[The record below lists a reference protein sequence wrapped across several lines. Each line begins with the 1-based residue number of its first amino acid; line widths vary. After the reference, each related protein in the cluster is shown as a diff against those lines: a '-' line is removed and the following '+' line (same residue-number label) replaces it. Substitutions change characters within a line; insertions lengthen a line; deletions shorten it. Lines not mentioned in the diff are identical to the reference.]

1 MGVSEF
7 IGAASK
13 HVDTLGRTRCP
24 CKRCNNRNFK
34 KLEIVAD
41 DITRNGMVETY
52 TTWIHHGESFDI
64 GSTRHQP
71 RQPTV
76 APETEGLE
84 DDMTDMLGDMLRA
97 SSGNAPVIE
106 GSTTPNYSN
115 LTDLNDKLAR
125 LIRDANLPLYPGC
138 KDFSRLS
145 FVMKLLN
152 NKLVTNSTDKAFN
165 MNLDLVKKAL
175 PVGETLPSSFY
186 EVKRYME
193 DLGFGYTTIDA
204 CPYHCVLYR
213 GPLESAKSCPKCNES
228 RYIPGKQNNVAQ
240 KKARYFP
247 LKDRLQRLYMT
258 KEDAKDMR
266 WHKDLRVD
274 DDTLRH
280 PADGKTWKRFDE
292 EHSWFSA
299 DPRNVRL
306 ALLSDGFNPFGNM
319 SNSYSMWPV
328 VLTPYNLPPWKCMTE
343 PYFIL
348 AVLILGEKSPG
359 NNIHVYLEPL
369 IEILR
374 ELWEDGVSTYD
385 AHSNETFRLHAALLW
400 TINDFPAY
408 GMLSGWSTKGRLA
421 CPVCNSE
428 TCYERLDFSHKEC
441 YMGHRRCLA
450 V

>member
-1 MGVSEF
+1 M
-7 IGAASK
+7 A
-13 HVDTLGRTRCP
+13 
-24 CKRCNNRNFK
+24 
-34 KLEIVAD
+34 
-41 DITRNGMVETY
+41 
-52 TTWIHHGESFDI
+52 
-64 GSTRHQP
+64 
-71 RQPTV
+71 
-76 APETEGLE
+76 
-84 DDMTDMLGDMLRA
+84 DMLGDMLRA

-125 LIRDANLPLYPGC
+125 LIRDANLLLYPGC

-152 NKLVTNSTDKAFN
+152 NKLVTNSTDKAFS

-193 DLGFGYTTIDA
+193 DLGLGYTTIDA
-204 CPYHCVLYR
+204 CPNHCVLYR
-213 GPLESAKSCPKCNES
+213 GPLDSAKSCPKCNES

-247 LKDRLQRLYMT
+247 VKDRLQRLYMT

-306 ALLSDGFNPFGNM
+306 ALLSDGFNP
-319 SNSYSMWPV
+319 
-328 VLTPYNLPPWKCMTE
+328 
-343 PYFIL
+343 
-348 AVLILGEKSPG
+348 LG
-359 NNIHVYLEPL
+359 
-369 IEILR
+369 
-374 ELWEDGVSTYD
+374 T
-385 AHSNETFRLHAALLW
+385 
-400 TINDFPAY
+400 
-408 GMLSGWSTKGRLA
+408 
-421 CPVCNSE
+421 
-428 TCYERLDFSHKEC
+428 
-441 YMGHRRCLA
+441 
-450 V
+450 